1 MSKKKVFYLLLS
13 ILFIVFLTA
22 CGGNNEASSNES
34 TDNDS
39 NSVDAATEE
48 ETDTDQEAEEEEE
61 ATVSTI
67 EEGKLTFGSSG
78 LFKPFN
84 YEDLD
89 GNMTGFEVDL
99 GNAIAEEMG
108 LEPNPVFTQD
118 FGALIE
124 EVNSDRLD
132 VIMGSLTITE
142 ERAEAVDF
150 SDPYYLSGG
159 VIYTHEDTEGI
170 STLEDLK
177 GKNVGVV
184 ASSTYEEIV
193 LEYIDEENLSTYQ
206 SDNVALQDLAA
217 GTDRLDAVMT
227 DKFVGLIQI
236 EDQDLAIKPVSD
248 RVFDENIGAAVKKG
262 NQELLD
268 EINRALEA
276 IIENGTYEEIS
287 NEWFGENILE

>member
-1 MSKKKVFYLLLS
+1 MLRKKMFYFLLS
-13 ILFIVFLTA
+13 ILLMGFLVA
-22 CGGNNEASSNES
+22 CGDSDDASSDETPENE
-34 TDNDS
+34 TN
-39 NSVDAATEE
+39 TEE
-48 ETDTDQEAEEEEE
+48 PANEEDTVEEKEEGNS
-61 ATVSTI
+61 TVSTI
-67 EEGKLTFGSSG
+67 EDGKLTFGSSG

-89 GNMTGFEVDL
+89 GEMTGFEVDF
-99 GNAIAEEMG
+99 GKAIAEEMG

-132 VIMGSLTITE
+132 VIMGSLTITD

-150 SDPYYLSGG
+150 SDPYYISGG
-159 VIYTHEDTEGI
+159 VIYTHEDTNDI
-170 STLEDLK
+170 DSLEDLE

-184 ASSTYEEIV
+184 ASSTYEGIV
-193 LEYIDEENLSTYQ
+193 LDYIDEENLATYQ
-206 SDNVALQDLAA
+206 SDNVALQDLGA

-236 EDQDLAIKPVSD
+236 DEHELPVKAVSD
-248 RVFDENIGAAVKKG
+248 RVFDEPIGAAVKKG
-262 NQELLD
+262 NKELLE
-268 EINRALEA
+268 EINRALEV

-287 NEWFGENILE
+287 NKWFGENIIE

>member
-1 MSKKKVFYLLLS
+1 MKKRNLFYLLISVLL
-13 ILFIVFLTA
+13 IGLLAA
-22 CGGNNEASSNES
+22 CGAGSDDAS
-34 TDNDS
+34 TD
-39 NSVDAATEE
+39 E
-48 ETDTDQEAEEEEE
+48 ETDTGAEEESTEADDGAEE
-61 ATVSTI
+61 ESSSSSVTTI

-89 GNMTGFEVDL
+89 GEMTGFEVDF
-99 GNAIAEEMG
+99 GIAIAEEMG

-150 SDPYYLSGG
+150 SEPYYLSGG
-159 VIYTHEDTEGI
+159 VIYVHEDTDDI
-170 STLEDLK
+170 SSVEDLE

-184 ASSTYEEIV
+184 ASSTYEDIV
-193 LEYIDEENLSTYQ
+193 LEYIDEDNLATYQ

-217 GTDRLDAVMT
+217 GTDRLDAAIT

-236 EDQDLAIKPVSD
+236 EDQDLAIKPVGD
-248 RVFDENIGAAVKKG
+248 RIFDEYIGAAVKKG

-287 NEWFGENILE
+287 NKWFGENILE

>member
-1 MSKKKVFYLLLS
+1 MKKRNLFYLLISVLL
-13 ILFIVFLTA
+13 IGLLAA
-22 CGGNNEASSNES
+22 CGAGSDDAS
-34 TDNDS
+34 TD
-39 NSVDAATEE
+39 E
-48 ETDTDQEAEEEEE
+48 ETDTGAEEESTEADDGAEE
-61 ATVSTI
+61 ESSSSSVTTI

-89 GNMTGFEVDL
+89 GEMTGFEVDF
-99 GNAIAEEMG
+99 GIAIAEEMG

-150 SDPYYLSGG
+150 SEPYYLSGG
-159 VIYTHEDTEGI
+159 VIYVHEDTDDI
-170 STLEDLK
+170 SSVEDLE

-184 ASSTYEEIV
+184 ASSTYEDIV
-193 LEYIDEENLSTYQ
+193 LEYIDEDNLATYQ

-217 GTDRLDAVMT
+217 GTDRLDAAIT

-236 EDQDLAIKPVSD
+236 EDQDLAIKPVGD
-248 RVFDENIGAAVKKG
+248 RIFDEHIGAAVKKG

-287 NEWFGENILE
+287 NKWFGENILE

>member
-1 MSKKKVFYLLLS
+1 MKKKTLFYFFISLLL
-13 ILFIVFLTA
+13 LGFLVA
-22 CGGNNEASSNES
+22 CGGSDEASSDEEASDNES
-34 TDNDS
+34 
-39 NSVDAATEE
+39 VEEGATNEE
-48 ETDTDQEAEEEEE
+48 DTEDEAKEGEGS
-61 ATVSTI
+61 TVTTI

-89 GNMTGFEVDL
+89 GEMTGFEVDF

-132 VIMGSLTITE
+132 VIIGSLTITE

-159 VIYTHEDTEGI
+159 VIYTHEDTDDI
-170 STLEDLK
+170 TSLEDLE
-177 GKNVGVV
+177 GRNVGVI
-184 ASSTYEEIV
+184 AASTYEEIV
-193 LEYIDEENLSTYQ
+193 LEYIDEENLVTYQ

-236 EDQDLAIKPVSD
+236 EEQDLPVKAVSD
-248 RVFDENIGAAVKKG
+248 RVYDEEIGAAVKKG
-262 NQELLD
+262 NQALLD
-268 EINRALEA
+268 EFNRALQA
-276 IIENGTYEEIS
+276 IIDNGTYDEIS
-287 NEWFGENILE
+287 NKWFGENILE